1 MWLANTQWPTNPK
14 QDDRLSCTIVIA
26 FEDRPPG
33 VQNRDVSG
41 VVLQGLVKRPIGG
54 KQLFERPTARKLVVT
69 GGTGTY
75 AGAYGYADLSLEW
88 IIVVHYGL
96 LQVPL

>member
-1 MWLANTQWPTNPK
+1 M
-14 QDDRLSCTIVIA
+14 
-26 FEDRPPG
+26 
-33 VQNRDVSG
+33 QNRDVSG

-54 KQLFERPTARKLVVT
+54 KQLLRTVSTRHGSSRSQAEPA
-69 GGTGTY
+69 TY

-96 LQVPL
+96 LQVP